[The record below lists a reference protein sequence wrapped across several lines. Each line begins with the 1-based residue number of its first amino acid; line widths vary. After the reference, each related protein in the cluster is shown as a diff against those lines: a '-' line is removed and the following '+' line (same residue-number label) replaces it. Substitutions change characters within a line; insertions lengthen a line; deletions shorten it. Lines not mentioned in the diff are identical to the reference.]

1 MDAAALS
8 LHRLSASPRQAR
20 APLWSAALVVF
31 LGLLFRLSL
40 PDQDAR
46 FHPDEA
52 LFAAQSRYLSETGDW
67 LLRRADL
74 DKPPFTFYVTA
85 LSFRLLGVSE
95 FAARLPNTLFS
106 GLTVAVIYRLAQSLY
121 RRYLVSLLAAL
132 LCAASPYPLAF
143 APTVFT
149 DVQMTWWIALAV
161 LLAARGRWAG
171 AGVCAALG
179 VATKTTAAWFVPLL
193 IGLGVLHTTHSR
205 DTWRAILARLSRFVL
220 PLALGVGLLV
230 LWDLARWPY
239 GFLRLDYEHN
249 HPDRLIRSDELW
261 PRLQQ
266 WGHWLGH
273 LASPPALTVALAL
286 LLATWLVRQLYRLRH
301 LQRRDAALDWVIA
314 GHSLA
319 VLGGLWLVAFN
330 TYDRYL
336 LPLAPFLLILFGR
349 ALARALDVLPGQRTR
364 LAVLAGLLTILCWGT
379 IPVLRGDAPVGGDR
393 TAYEGIDSL
402 AAYLNDELSGALVY
416 DHWLGWQL
424 AYYLGGQPRVTLRY
438 MPQPE
443 ALAEDMATCG
453 CRRYLAAPLT
463 PQLAP
468 WLDVLMRAGVSA
480 RRLYLVP
487 GERFAVY
494 QLDAAAHD

>member
-1 MDAAALS
+1 M
-8 LHRLSASPRQAR
+8 
-20 APLWSAALVVF
+20 AALVVL
-31 LGLLFRLSL
+31 LGLILRLNLLEEDS
-40 PDQDAR
+40 R

-52 LFAAQSRYLSETGDW
+52 LFAAQARYLSETGDW

-74 DKPPFTFYVTA
+74 DKPPLTFYVTA

-95 FAARLPNTLFS
+95 FAARLPNALFS
-106 GLTVAVIYRLAQSLY
+106 GLTVAVIYRLTQSLY
-121 RRYLVSLLAAL
+121 RRPLVSLLAAL
-132 LCAASPYPLAF
+132 LGAASPYLLAF

-149 DVQMTWWIALAV
+149 DVQMTWWIALAA
-161 LLAARGRWAG
+161 LLAVRRRWAG

-179 VATKTTAAWFVPLL
+179 VAAKTTAAWFIPLL
-193 IGLGVLHTTHSR
+193 VVLGVLHTTHSR
-205 DTWRAILARLSRFVL
+205 DTWRATLAHLSRFVL
-220 PLALGVGLLV
+220 LLALGVSLLV

-266 WGHWLGH
+266 WGHWLSH
-273 LASPPALTVALAL
+273 LMGAPALSGVLAAIAIIW
-286 LLATWLVRQLYRLRH
+286 LAGQWRC
-301 LQRRDAALDWVIA
+301 LQRRDAALDWAIA
-314 GHSLA
+314 GHSVA
-319 VLGGLWLVAFN
+319 VLSGLWLIAFN

-336 LPLAPFLLILFGR
+336 LPLVPFLLIPAAR
-349 ALARALDVLPGQRTR
+349 ALARALDAVPGQRMR
-364 LAVLAGLLTILCWGT
+364 LAVSAGLLIILCCGT
-379 IPVLRGDAPVGGDR
+379 IPPLRGDAAVGGDR
-393 TAYEGIDSL
+393 TTYEGIDIL
-402 AAYLNDELSGALVY
+402 AAYLNDELSSALVY

-424 AYYLGGQPRVTLRY
+424 AYYLGEHPAVTLRY

-443 ALAEDMATCG
+443 ALADDISACG

-468 WLDVLMRAGVSA
+468 WRDALARAGVSVQPI
-480 RRLYLVP
+480 YLTP

-494 QLDAAAHD
+494 QLDAAVRD